1 MDAYFG
7 NTFLWLHG
15 PVNAQAVIATASSN
29 RFRSEFCTDGLV
41 LGSLGQI
48 LFAGGISESIEWADQ
63 YLEASDASE
72 SDDDQLVMG
81 QNLLNLESTD
91 DGFDDGFG

>member
-1 MDAYFG
+1 M
-7 NTFLWLHG
+7 
-15 PVNAQAVIATASSN
+15 
-29 RFRSEFCTDGLV
+29 
-41 LGSLGQI
+41 
-48 LFAGGISESIEWADQ
+48 
-63 YLEASDASE
+63 SD